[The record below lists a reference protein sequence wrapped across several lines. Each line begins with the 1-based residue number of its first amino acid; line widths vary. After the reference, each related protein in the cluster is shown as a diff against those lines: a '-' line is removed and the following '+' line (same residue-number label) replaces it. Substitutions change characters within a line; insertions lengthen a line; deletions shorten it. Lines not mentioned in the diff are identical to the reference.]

1 MGFPNMNDQLID
13 IKNRQTRRKTAI
25 DNPAVR
31 DIDWLIA
38 EIDSL
43 RKEVGRLESPVAAAR
58 VKAESELTD
67 VKASLTYLA
76 MKKRVEAIELA
87 MDQIMLLQKLKTNF
101 PVGGITTVVLWDDV
115 YNIITKLR
123 GSEDNV

>member
-1 MGFPNMNDQLID
+1 MNDQLLD

-43 RKEVGRLESPVAAAR
+43 RKEVERLESPVAAAR

-76 MKKRVEAIELA
+76 MKKRVEATELVLDRVRKRPEQWQLRA
-87 MDQIMLLQKLKTNF
+87 DQARSGLAKVGASRLRQCADELTADLK
-101 PVGGITTVVLWDDV
+101 GDG
-115 YNIITKLR
+115 K
-123 GSEDNV
+123 